1 MSNIV
6 QSGLQ
11 KVCKGLQKDCK
22 WIAEDCKKIASVVM
36 PHKTNRYGKAKLL
49 A

>member
-36 PHKTNRYGKAKLL
+36 PHKNQSLWQS
-49 A
+49 